1 MLMKSLNLFSLTRT
15 TISSNYLFLFL
26 FALLFAGC
34 GPSPT
39 NQTLP
44 EPTVPIQDLDIT
56 VGQTIYVPAYTKIY
70 SSPRGQTLD
79 LTVTLS
85 IHNTDTNNAIV
96 ITAVRYYDAQG
107 TLVKDYLSAPV
118 QLRPLGTTDFYVDTE
133 AIAAGA
139 AGLGANFIVEW
150 GAEQPVYEPI
160 VEAIMIHADSTQGI
174 SFTSPGRV
182 ISQLQSEQPE
192 GE

>member
-1 MLMKSLNLFSLTRT
+1 MKSLNLFSLTRT